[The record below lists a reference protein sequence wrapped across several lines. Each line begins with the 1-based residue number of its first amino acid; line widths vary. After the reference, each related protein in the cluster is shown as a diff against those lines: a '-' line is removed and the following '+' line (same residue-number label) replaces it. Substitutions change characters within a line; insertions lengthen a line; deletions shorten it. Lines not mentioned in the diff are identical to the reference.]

1 MESHQLMSL
10 SFQKLNSKCQK
21 NGSDLRKNLLVF
33 TVITACRTHKQDQQ
47 KQRKGKRKLE
57 TNDEQPPAKQQL
69 CSFESAFCSI
79 SSKDEEVEDPCDAS
93 YDESSFPTQVPLS
106 SFFLCCDNSN
116 ADPYLESVESGTSTE
131 DLLKE
136 FSCYS
141 NTSSDERTIATIP
154 QYLPVAAY

>member
-33 TVITACRTHKQDQQ
+33 TVITACRTHKQVCQQ
-47 KQRKGKRKLE
+47 KQRKAKRKLE
-57 TNDEQPPAKQQL
+57 NCEEPSPAKQQL

-79 SSKDEEVEDPCDAS
+79 SSKDADLEDSSDVS
-93 YDESSFPTQVPLS
+93 TDDLSFPTQVPLT
-106 SFFLCCDNSN
+106 SFSFLCDNLN
-116 ADPYLESVESGTSTE
+116 TDPYLESEQSEACTE

-141 NTSSDERTIATIP
+141 SNMEDRTLPTIP